1 MEYSIVIRTLGKA
14 GTKYL
19 TMLQCIE
26 KLESKPKEV
35 IVVIPKGYDLPK
47 ERLGYERFVR
57 SEKGMVKQRCKGAE
71 VVTSEYILFL
81 DDDLA
86 FPRDFV
92 EELKK
97 PLEEGVADVSFPPL
111 LDLLP
116 QGKNVISAC
125 IAGSAIPMIFGRKE
139 YYLKILRTGGYS
151 YNNKILSSKRKYFY
165 AQTAPGACLFI
176 KTEVF
181 KRVHFE
187 EEEWLEK
194 YGYAMGEDQV
204 LFYKLCIYGYKTVCV
219 TNLKLEHLDAGT
231 STGGT
236 VERTAFGAGWFKS
249 VFWKR
254 FIYDREKNR
263 VLKVVDKI
271 AFFYCFYSYV
281 IVNKLK
287 ALKNKDQKRYI
298 DALLAGRSAAQQ
310 FLKNK

>member
-1 MEYSIVIRTLGKA
+1 M
-14 GTKYL
+14 
-19 TMLQCIE
+19 
-26 KLESKPKEV
+26 
-35 IVVIPKGYDLPK
+35 
-47 ERLGYERFVR
+47 
-57 SEKGMVKQRCKGAE
+57 
-71 VVTSEYILFL
+71 
-81 DDDLA
+81 
-86 FPRDFV
+86 
-92 EELKK
+92 
-97 PLEEGVADVSFPPL
+97 
-111 LDLLP
+111 
-116 QGKNVISAC
+116 
-125 IAGSAIPMIFGRKE
+125 
-139 YYLKILRTGGYS
+139 
-151 YNNKILSSKRKYFY
+151 
-165 AQTAPGACLFI
+165 
-176 KTEVF
+176 
-181 KRVHFE
+181 HFE

-231 STGGT
+231 STGGN